1 MDLQH
6 CKGSRGARRR
16 GVGERVENRCSGGA
30 GGNNLTPVRFI
41 STMSDANGGDC
52 SIRHRRRRRC
62 IVLAVTS
69 FAVLSSAQIG
79 GLAAFS
85 PSRGRRQS
93 HASLGVVSRLLEA
106 PQLPV
111 ATAMVIR
118 APPGPL
124 PSSLKKKK
132 RLIKTTTTQPKV
144 EIIELKSHVAPE
156 IDLEILYEGILP
168 AVSVAT
174 LEDVANAAPNND
186 VRVEITTN
194 KNEEP
199 NKKKSR
205 SSTMP
210 GFIKTESSITSI
222 SSSSQQQQHT
232 RRSTRMV
239 RPRESLSKLKNS
251 NRRQT
256 NAESM
261 YRNSATV
268 PDSLLDYARDFHAVS
283 RVTPGQEVELGTRTQ
298 EAARLQRIQTE
309 LASKYGRE
317 PTDDEWCAAAGKVN
331 ALALREAIDD
341 GLDAKNQLVASNLR
355 MVQRVVNLYIRNGLG
370 SEYNAGDLMQ
380 DGTMVCSFSFRVCR
394 GI

>member
-1 MDLQH
+1 
-6 CKGSRGARRR
+6 
-16 GVGERVENRCSGGA
+16 
-30 GGNNLTPVRFI
+30 
-41 STMSDANGGDC
+41 MSDANGGDS

-62 IVLAVTS
+62 IVLAVTY
-69 FAVLSSAQIG
+69 FAVLSTAEIG

-85 PSRGRRQS
+85 PSRGRRPS

-118 APPGPL
+118 APSVTL
-124 PSSLKKKK
+124 PSSLKKK

-168 AVSVAT
+168 AVSVAS
-174 LEDVANAAPNND
+174 LEVVANVTPNND
-186 VRVEITTN
+186 VRVD
-194 KNEEP
+194 EEP

-210 GFIKTESSITSI
+210 GFIKTESSITSASI
-222 SSSSQQQQHT
+222 SSSSQQQHT

>member
-1 MDLQH
+1 
-6 CKGSRGARRR
+6 
-16 GVGERVENRCSGGA
+16 
-30 GGNNLTPVRFI
+30 
-41 STMSDANGGDC
+41 
-52 SIRHRRRRRC
+52 
-62 IVLAVTS
+62 
-69 FAVLSSAQIG
+69 
-79 GLAAFS
+79 
-85 PSRGRRQS
+85 
-93 HASLGVVSRLLEA
+93 VVSRLLEA

-118 APPGPL
+118 APSVTL
-124 PSSLKKKK
+124 PSSLKKK

-168 AVSVAT
+168 AVSVAS
-174 LEDVANAAPNND
+174 LEVVANATPNND
-186 VRVEITTN
+186 VRVD
-194 KNEEP
+194 EEP

-210 GFIKTESSITSI
+210 GFIKTESSITSASI
-222 SSSSQQQQHT
+222 SSSSQQQHT

-317 PTDDEWCAAAGKVN
+317 AAGKVN

>member
-1 MDLQH
+1 MPVQTMIDAT
-6 CKGSRGARRR
+6 GSDSLRR
-16 GVGERVENRCSGGA
+16 
-30 GGNNLTPVRFI
+30 
-41 STMSDANGGDC
+41 
-52 SIRHRRRRRC
+52 RRRRRC
-62 IVLAVTS
+62 IVIAVTTFVVIS
-69 FAVLSSAQIG
+69 ESPAQIG
-79 GLAAFS
+79 AFS
-85 PSRGRRQS
+85 PSRGRRLS
-93 HASLGVVSRLLEA
+93 HGSLCVVSRLLEA

-111 ATAMVIR
+111 AAAMTTR
-118 APPGPL
+118 APPSPL
-124 PSSLKKKK
+124 PSPKKKGF
-132 RLIKTTTTQPKV
+132 IKTTTQPNA
-144 EIIELKSHVAPE
+144 EIIELKSHAAPE
-156 IDLEILYEGILP
+156 IDLEILYEGIFP

-174 LEDVANAAPNND
+174 LEVVATAAPSND
-186 VRVEITTN
+186 VRVEKTTT
-194 KNEEP
+194 KIEEP
-199 NKKKSR
+199 IKKKSR

-210 GFIKTESSITSI
+210 GFIKTESLT
-222 SSSSQQQQHT
+222 SSSQQQHP

-239 RPRESLSKLKNS
+239 RPRESLSKLKSS

-309 LASKYGRE
+309 LASKYGRD
-317 PTDDEWCAAAGKVN
+317 PTDEEWCAAAGKVN

-341 GLDAKNQLVASNLR
+341 GLHAKNQLVASNLR

-380 DGTMVCSFSFRVCR
+380 DGTMVCLFRAHR